1 MWPLRERIV
10 RVSLGYRQRDVLG
23 RRTECVNSASIAELT
38 RKEVR
43 ERNNGRARD
52 LFIHISKRSLARL
65 SGKRTRPT
73 TLEKENGTD
82 YPSQR
87 QRQRSQGSDLVL

>member
-10 RVSLGYRQRDVLG
+10 RVSLGYRKRDVRG
-23 RRTECVNSASIAELT
+23 RRTECINSASIAELT

-43 ERNNGRARD
+43 EKNNGGRGICSSISRND
-52 LFIHISKRSLARL
+52 LLARL
-65 SGKRTRPT
+65 SGKRVRPT

-87 QRQRSQGSDLVL
+87 QRQRSESSDLVL